1 MHPHYRPNIPYPETP
16 DILQNRSLSKSDLE
30 HLNSAQLSQIY
41 HWMYLSRRTDDRL
54 RDLFR
59 QGLVYG
65 TLAGG
70 QGNEGAA
77 ASIALLLDRTQD
89 VVCFSHRNLA
99 GHLIWSD
106 HLCDHL
112 CQYMANSGSPTMG
125 REGNVH
131 HGDPMTRSLPI
142 ISHLG
147 PILSS
152 VMGGIDSQ
160 RRVGKNAIGIGF
172 FGDGA
177 SSTGDVHET
186 MNFAAVL
193 KIPMVFVIENNEY
206 AYSTPVKEQYVG
218 DSLGQRAEVYGMN
231 YTTLDISDT
240 EELVRGFGKVFAEV
254 RQSGFPT
261 VVEVKTLRLRGHAA
275 YDTCDYLTQEV
286 IDRWNE
292 RDANPILRARLVD
305 ALDEAQVQ
313 EVETVIDDYLEECI
327 KVSLAQ
333 PLIGEQDLASAEFS
347 NENHGFKWRKAGQVF
362 KKLTFAQALNE
373 AHRMILDESEASIV
387 MGQDI
392 ATYGGAFKV
401 TDKLYDEFGRDRVIN
416 TPLAE
421 SATVGY
427 GIGLAFNEHRPIIEF
442 QFADFATDATTQI
455 LLNAGTFY
463 FRCGANLPMVM
474 RFPCG
479 GGLTFGSFHSQ
490 EIEAMYIHFPGLKV
504 LYPSTVQDAFD
515 CMVAA
520 YDSEDPVLLFEHKG
534 LYRGL
539 RSDVTVNN
547 DYEHVWHPRL
557 VREGNFAT
565 IVTYGQLVET
575 CRKVCDYFE
584 EEYEY
589 EFEVYDLRAL
599 KPIDLEPIRASIRKT
614 GRLIVVHE
622 ARRNA
627 GFGAEVV
634 SQITEELF
642 FEMEAPPLRIG
653 AMDVPV
659 PFAAPLEKQ
668 YMPTGASITQDIVNW
683 LDKLS

>member
-1 MHPHYRPNIPYPETP
+1 MHPIYRPDIPYPKTP
-16 DILQNRSLSKSDLE
+16 ELLEKRSL
-30 HLNSAQLSQIY
+30 LNPEIEDEGAILPIVY
-41 HWMYLSRRTDDRL
+41 NWMYLSRRTDDRL

-70 QGNEGAA
+70 QGNEGLAA
-77 ASIALLLDRTQD
+77 PVALLLDREKD

-99 GHLIWSD
+99 AHLIWSD

-112 CQYMANSGSPTMG
+112 CQYMANSGSPTLG

-131 HGDPMTRSLPI
+131 HGDPLTRSLSL

-152 VMGGIDSQ
+152 IMGGVDSQ
-160 RRVGKNAIGIGF
+160 RRLGRDAIGVGF

-206 AYSTPVKEQYVG
+206 AYSTPIEEQYTIE
-218 DSLGQRAEVYGMN
+218 SLGSRATMYGMD
-231 YTTLDISDT
+231 YSTLEISDT
-240 EELVRGFGKVFAEV
+240 QSILSEFERVFSTVRET
-254 RQSGFPT
+254 GFPT

-275 YDTCDYLTQEV
+275 YDTCHYLTDDIIEGWKQ
-286 IDRWNE
+286 
-292 RDANPILRARLVD
+292 RDANPILRQRLIESEGEKVIQ
-305 ALDEAQVQ
+305 EA
-313 EVETVIDDYLEECI
+313 EETIDNFLEECI
-327 KVSLAQ
+327 KVSLNQ
-333 PLIGEQDLASAEFS
+333 TPIGEQDLEKDQFS
-347 NENHGFKWRKAGQVF
+347 NSFHGFNWKQSGQVV
-362 KKLTFAQALNE
+362 KNLTFAQALNH
-373 AHRMILDESEASIV
+373 AHKMILEESDLSLV

-401 TDKLYDEFGRDRVIN
+401 TDHLYETFGRSRVIN

-427 GIGLAFNEHRPIIEF
+427 GIGLAFNGHRPIIEF

-455 LLNAGTFY
+455 CLNAGTFY
-463 FRCGANLPMVM
+463 FRSGAKLPMVM

-490 EIEAMYIHFPGLKV
+490 ELEAMYAHFPGLKI
-504 LYPSTVQDAFD
+504 LYPSTVQDAFE
-515 CMVAA
+515 CMLAA
-520 YDSEDPVLLFEHKG
+520 YDSDDPVLLFEHKS

-539 RSDVTVNN
+539 RGDISISD
-547 DYEHVWHPRL
+547 DYHHVWHPRL
-557 VREGNFAT
+557 VRKGEVAT
-565 IVTYGQLVET
+565 IVSYGQLIRT
-575 CRKVCDYFE
+575 CEKVCSYLAD
-584 EEYEY
+584 EYEY
-589 EFEVYDLRAL
+589 SFELIDLRAL
-599 KPIDLEPIRASIRKT
+599 KPVDLDPIRESVKKT
-614 GRLIVVHE
+614 GRLIVIHE
-622 ARRNA
+622 ARRNT
-627 GFGAEVV
+627 GFGAELV

-653 AMDVPV
+653 SLDVPV

-668 YMPTGASITQDIVNW
+668 FMPTEESITRDIINW
-683 LDKLS
+683 LDNLG

>member
-1 MHPHYRPNIPYPETP
+1 MHPNYRPDIPYPKTP
-16 DILQNRSLSKSDLE
+16 EILQKRSLLGTDLTDAE
-30 HLNSAQLSQIY
+30 SMLPVVYN
-41 HWMYLSRRTDDRL
+41 WMYLSRRTDDRL

-70 QGNEGAA
+70 QGNEGFAA
-77 ASIALLLDRTQD
+77 PVGLLLDRQKD

-99 GHLIWSD
+99 AHLIWSD

-112 CQYMANSGSPTMG
+112 CQYMANTGSPTLG

-131 HGDPMTRSLPI
+131 HGDPLNRSLPI

-160 RRVGKNAIGIGF
+160 RRFGRDAIGIAF

-177 SSTGDVHET
+177 SSTGDIHET

-206 AYSTPVKEQYVG
+206 AYSTPTKEQYLVE
-218 DSLGQRAEVYGMN
+218 SLGSRATAYGME

-240 EELVRGFGKVFAEV
+240 QNIISEMDLIFNQVRET
-254 RQSGFPT
+254 GFPT

-275 YDTCDYLTQEV
+275 YDTCHYLTEET
-286 IDRWNE
+286 IESWNK
-292 RDANPILRARLVD
+292 RDANPILRQKLIDVHGEA
-305 ALDEAQVQ
+305 AIQEAEATIDE
-313 EVETVIDDYLEECI
+313 YLETCI
-327 KVSLAQ
+327 SVSLEQ
-333 PLIGEQDLASAEFS
+333 PPIQEQDLEKDEFS
-347 NENHGFKWRKAGQVF
+347 NSFHGFKWKQAGQTI
-362 KKLTFAQALNE
+362 KNLTFAQALNH
-373 AHRMILDESEASIV
+373 AHKMILEESDVSLV

-392 ATYGGAFKV
+392 AVYGGAFKV
-401 TDKLYDEFGRDRVIN
+401 TDHLLDTFGRSRVIN

-427 GIGLAFNEHRPIIEF
+427 GIGLAFNGHRPIIEF

-455 LLNAGTFY
+455 TLNAGTFY
-463 FRCGANLPMVM
+463 FRSGAKIPLVM
-474 RFPCG
+474 RFPSG

-490 EIEAMYIHFPGLKV
+490 ELEAMFIQFPGLKV

-515 CMVAA
+515 CMLAA
-520 YDSEDPVLLFEHKG
+520 FDSDDPVLLFEHKA

-539 RSDVTVNN
+539 RADISINN
-547 DYEHVWHPRL
+547 DYSHVWHPRL
-557 VREGNFAT
+557 VREGEVAT
-565 IVTYGQLVET
+565 IVTYGSMVKT
-575 CRKVCDYFE
+575 CEKVCEFLAD
-584 EEYEY
+584 EYEY
-589 EFEVYDLRAL
+589 SFELMDVRAL
-599 KPIDLEPIRASIRKT
+599 KPLDIQPLLDSVRKT

-622 ARRNA
+622 ARKNA
-627 GFGAEVV
+627 GFGAELV
-634 SQITEELF
+634 SQITEALF
-642 FEMEAPPLRIG
+642 FHMEAPPLRIG
-653 AMDVPV
+653 SLDVPV

-668 YMPTGASITQDIVNW
+668 YMPTQESITRDIVNW
-683 LDKLS
+683 LDNLG